1 MRLAKLTLAG
11 FKSFADKTEIAFD
24 QPVVGIVGPNG
35 CGKSNVVDAI
45 KWVLGDQSPKSL
57 RGGAMM
63 DVIFNGSAARKPSG
77 MASVTLT
84 FENPILGDVRSP
96 MSDVREE
103 ESTQAVPEFREGA
116 DQAAHADAEERSDEA
131 SGTPTDH
138 PVATLVS
145 NRSTTINRLLQVDA
159 DEVAVTRQLYRD
171 GTSEYLI
178 NNKRVRL
185 RDIKEL
191 FMDTGI
197 GTDAYSVI
205 EQGKVARMLEAN
217 PAQRR
222 QIFEEAAGI
231 SRFKARKK
239 EAERKLDRTEQ
250 NLALCRQRL
259 EDTER
264 RLRSV
269 KMQAARARSYQ
280 EHKVRLSE
288 LQLTYAMAEYHKL
301 ATELV
306 EVNEQLEQ
314 ADADR
319 AAAARELAK
328 HEQALS
334 DAGVE
339 RDAVAAKL
347 KDLEQQRIQKQ
358 GDKSKQEQRLQ
369 FAVSNL
375 GDVKSQIKRDADR
388 LEELDEKRR
397 RYTDELKQLEEQI
410 AELETSK
417 AQGEQRLEAAREENQ
432 RLQHEL
438 SEAQSALEDEKRG
451 INQMLRK
458 AQSLQSEIRSL
469 DSFEQNLTATREKL
483 DVRSSQ
489 IAEQLAGMLGSRDAA
504 QQKLAEVE
512 DHLTRESD
520 QLTSQKDLSGKFG
533 EQISQ
538 LTSRLGELKEKRSSL
553 QSRQGVLQEMEDN
566 LEGVSDPVKAVLAQ
580 HASDAGAEHGGAF
593 GFIRGMLAEL
603 IDTDVANAK
612 IVEAALGDNQQTL
625 IVDRL
630 ADICSTTTG
639 RAAIEA
645 LAGRVTLL
653 AIDQPPIPAIA
664 PQAVPELREGEDRAA
679 NALTPNPTRILD
691 LVRYPSWLAT
701 IAYRVLGQTYLVQDL
716 DRALLLRA
724 TLPDG
729 ARFVTKSG
737 EVLEPDGRVFA
748 GPSTSGAVSGLI
760 SRRSEL
766 ASLDAELNELEALI
780 ASDQQTLAMLSD
792 QAAHAEQVAS
802 ELQKSIFDLSA
813 GRAELTSKLEG
824 LAGQIAS
831 LEKERPAL
839 TQEAEQVHA
848 QLREAAEK
856 RDAHRAEHDQLEAD
870 ATQRQDAIAELEQ
883 AITDKRDAAE
893 QAREQVTTLRVDA
906 SAIAEQLSA
915 AQRSARQHE
924 VAAADNQRQH
934 ANVEQQLAGYRQKI
948 ADLETQRDE
957 SQQLVA
963 SLDSELQGLIAQCET
978 VTSQVAEHDESM
990 SSLREGVKT
999 HRATHDKLDK
1009 QVHKLEISQREH
1021 EVKTDAIVQRC
1032 KEQQDLDLKQRYALT
1047 LELMDS
1053 TVEVDETNDCVVVS
1067 ATTEHPEPSVFIGPL
1082 TYEDFLAQEQKTL
1095 RDSILQDLQQN
1106 PDPFTLD
1113 WDAVAEEIEDR
1124 KGRMAR
1130 LGNVNL
1136 GAIDEENELEETQ
1149 DELAD
1154 QVKDIESAERQL
1166 RQLIEQINNDS
1177 RVRFEETYKE
1187 VRENFAGQNG
1197 LFRRLFGGGKADV
1210 VLQPD
1215 EDGNI
1220 DVLESGIE
1228 IMAKPPGKEPRALS
1242 QLSGG
1247 EKTMTAIALLM
1258 AIFKSRPSPYAIL
1271 DEVDAALD
1279 EANVERFITIVQS
1292 FLDKSHFIIIT
1303 HHKRTMQGC
1312 DALYGITMQ
1321 ERGVSKRVRVQFDQ
1335 INGSGEVSREA
1346 LNKVASEQEEDR
1358 EQKGEDREKAEGASA
1373 PVPAETPAP
1382 KPETRNPAPEPR
1394 DPAALNADI
1403 PAPSDDA
1410 PKEPGD
1416 APAPGSEQQ
1425 PVPAGK
1431 LSGGNRAKL
1440 AAMLAGKDPVEVE

>member
-1 MRLAKLTLAG
+1 MRLAKLTLSG

-24 QPVVGIVGPNG
+24 KPVVGIVGPNG

-84 FENPILGDVRSP
+84 FENPLLGESP
-96 MSDVREE
+96 IKSD
-103 ESTQAVPEFREGA
+103 STQAVPERSEGA
-116 DQAAHADAEERSDEA
+116 AQAGETQEQTD
-131 SGTPTDH
+131 TDH

-145 NRSTTINRLLQVDA
+145 TRATTIDRILQVDS

-280 EHKVRLSE
+280 EHQTRLSE

-301 ATELV
+301 ATELTD
-306 EVNEQLEQ
+306 VNEQLEQ
-314 ADADR
+314 TEADR

-328 HEQALS
+328 HEQALG
-334 DAGVE
+334 DAEVE

-397 RYTDELKQLEEQI
+397 RYATELK
-410 AELETSK
+410 ELETQIADLEAAK
-417 AQGEQRLEAAREENQ
+417 TEGEERLEAAREENQ
-432 RLQHEL
+432 KLQHEL
-438 SEAQSALEDEKRG
+438 SQAQSALEDEKRG
-451 INQMLRK
+451 INQMFRK
-458 AQSLQSEIRSL
+458 AQTLQSEIRSL
-469 DSFEQNLTATREKL
+469 DSFEQNLTATRAKL

-489 IAEQLAGMLGSRDAA
+489 IAEQLAGMLENRDTARS
-504 QQKLAEVE
+504 KLGEVE
-512 DHLTRESD
+512 ALLTRESD

-538 LTSRLGELKEKRSSL
+538 LTTRLAEHKEKRSSL
-553 QSRQGVLQEMEDN
+553 QSRQHVLQEMEDN

-580 HASDAGAEHGGAF
+580 AAADTADADGGPFA
-593 GFIRGMLAEL
+593 FIRGMLAEL
-603 IDTDVANAK
+603 IDTDVDNAK
-612 IVEAALGDNQQTL
+612 LVEAALGDNQQTL

-653 AIDQPPIPAIA
+653 AIDQPPLPPFH
-664 PQAVPELREGEDRAA
+664 PQAAPERGEGADRA
-679 NALTPNPTRILD
+679 PSNPTPARVLD
-691 LVRYPSWLAT
+691 LVRYPSWLAP

-729 ARFVTKSG
+729 ARFVTKTG

-766 ASLDAELNELEALI
+766 ASLHAELQELEALI

-792 QAAHAEQVAS
+792 QAAHAEKLAS
-802 ELQKSIFDLSA
+802 DLQKSIFDLSA

-824 LAGQIAS
+824 LAGQVAS

-839 TQEAEQVHA
+839 TEEAEQVHA
-848 QLREAAEK
+848 QLREASEK
-856 RDAHRAEHDQLEAD
+856 RDAHRIEHEQLESD
-870 ATQRQDAIAELEQ
+870 AQQRQEAIAELEQ
-883 AITDKRDAAE
+883 AICDKRDAAE
-893 QAREQVTTLRVDA
+893 QAREQVTTLRVEA

-963 SLDSELQGLIAQCET
+963 SLDAELQGLIAQCET
-978 VTSQVAEHDESM
+978 VNAQVREHDAAM
-990 SSLREGVKT
+990 TSLREGVKT
-999 HRATHDKLDK
+999 HRSAHDQLDK

-1021 EVKTDAIVQRC
+1021 EVKTDAIVDRC
-1032 KEQQDLDLKQRYALT
+1032 REQQDLDLKQRYALT
-1047 LELMDS
+1047 LELMRS
-1053 TVEVDETNDCVVVS
+1053 TNEEDETNHGV
-1067 ATTEHPEPSVFIGPL
+1067 ATSVAMEPLEPTEFIGPL
-1082 TYEDFLAQEQKTL
+1082 TYEAFLALEQKSL
-1095 RDSILQDLQQN
+1095 RESIQQDLAQN
-1106 PDPFTLD
+1106 PDPFEID
-1113 WDAVAEEIEDR
+1113 WTAVTEEIDDR

-1335 INGSGEVSREA
+1335 LGATGEVSREA
-1346 LNKVASEQEEDR
+1346 LNKVAEEQGEEEVAERGSRTEERAAEQTEDR
-1358 EQKGEDREKAEGASA
+1358 
-1373 PVPAETPAP
+1373 TPEP
-1382 KPETRNPAPEPR
+1382 PISEPPNPETRYPNP
-1394 DPAALNADI
+1394 DLNADI
-1403 PAPSDDA
+1403 PAPSADA

-1416 APAPGSEQQ
+1416 VSAAAE
-1425 PVPAGK
+1425 K
-1431 LSGGNRAKL
+1431 TITGNRAKL

>member
-1 MRLAKLTLAG
+1 MRLAKLTLSG

-24 QPVVGIVGPNG
+24 KPVVGIVGPNG

-84 FENPILGDVRSP
+84 FENPVLSSAVAN
-96 MSDVREE
+96 
-103 ESTQAVPEFREGA
+103 ESTQAVPERSEGA
-116 DQAAHADAEERSDEA
+116 DEATESQEQADAA
-131 SGTPTDH
+131 H

-145 NRSTTINRLLQVDA
+145 TRAATIDRLLQVDA

-280 EHKVRLSE
+280 EHQSRLSE
-288 LQLTYAMAEYHKL
+288 LQLAYSLAEYHKI

-328 HEQALS
+328 HEQALG
-334 DAGVE
+334 DAEVE

-375 GDVKSQIKRDADR
+375 GDVKAQIKRDADR

-397 RYTDELKQLEEQI
+397 RYATELK
-410 AELETSK
+410 ELETQIADLEAAK
-417 AQGEQRLEAAREENQ
+417 TEGEERLETAREENQ
-432 RLQHEL
+432 KLQHEL
-438 SEAQSALEDEKRG
+438 SQAQSALEDEKRG
-451 INQMLRK
+451 INQMFRK

-469 DSFEQNLTATREKL
+469 DSFEQNLTATRDKL
-483 DVRSSQ
+483 DVRSTQ
-489 IAEQLAGMLGSRDAA
+489 IAEQLAGMLESRDTAHS
-504 QQKLAEVE
+504 KLGEVE
-512 DHLTRESD
+512 ALLTRESD

-538 LTSRLGELKEKRSSL
+538 LTTRLAEHKEKRSSL
-553 QSRQGVLQEMEDN
+553 QSRQHVLQEMEDN

-580 HASDAGAEHGGAF
+580 AAADAEAGGPYA
-593 GFIRGMLAEL
+593 FIRGMLAEL
-603 IDTDVANAK
+603 IDTDVDNAK
-612 IVEAALGDNQQTL
+612 LVEAALGDNQQTL
-625 IVDRL
+625 IVDKL
-630 ADICSTTTG
+630 ADICSNTTG
-639 RAAIEA
+639 RDAIEA

-653 AIDQPPIPAIA
+653 AIDQPPLPALYADAEQRSAQASGIP
-664 PQAVPELREGEDRAA
+664 
-679 NALTPNPTRILD
+679 TPKRVLD
-691 LVRYPSWLAT
+691 LVRYPAWLAP
-701 IAYRVLGQTYLVQDL
+701 IAHRVLGRTYLVHDL
-716 DRALLLRA
+716 DRALLLRT

-729 ARFVTKSG
+729 ARFVTKTG

-748 GPSTSGAVSGLI
+748 GPTTAGAVSGLI

-766 ASLDAELNELEALI
+766 ASLSAELNELEALI
-780 ASDQQTLAMLSD
+780 ASDQQTLATLSD
-792 QAAHAEQVAS
+792 QAAHAEKLAS
-802 ELQKSIFDLSA
+802 DLQKSIFDLSA
-813 GRAELTSKLEG
+813 SRAELTSKLEG

-839 TQEAEQVHA
+839 TEEASQVQA
-848 QLREAAEK
+848 QLRDAAEK

-870 ATQRQDAIAELEQ
+870 AQQRQQAIASLEQ

-893 QAREQVTTLRVDA
+893 TAREQVTTLRVDA
-906 SAIAEQLSA
+906 SKTAEQLSA

-948 ADLETQRDE
+948 ADLEQQRDE
-957 SQQLVA
+957 SQKLVA
-963 SLDSELQGLIAQCET
+963 SLDAELQGLIAQCET
-978 VTSQVAEHDESM
+978 VSAQVREHDASM

-999 HRATHDKLDK
+999 HRAAHDKLDK

-1021 EVKTDAIVQRC
+1021 EVKTDAILQRC
-1032 KEQQDLDLKQRYALT
+1032 KEQQDLDLKQRYTLT
-1047 LELMDS
+1047 LELLQS
-1053 TVEVDETNDCVVVS
+1053 TNNVDDETQTPDPKPQ
-1067 ATTEHPEPSVFIGPL
+1067 TQPEFIGPL
-1082 TYEDFLAQEQKTL
+1082 TFEAHQAQEQQSL
-1095 RDSILQDLQQN
+1095 RDSIAHDLQQN
-1106 PDPFTLD
+1106 PTPFDID
-1113 WDAVAEEIEDR
+1113 WESVTAEIEDR

-1130 LGNVNL
+1130 LGTVNL
-1136 GAIDEENELEETQ
+1136 GAIDEENELEDKQ

-1154 QVKDIESAERQL
+1154 QVKDIEQAERQL

-1177 RVRFEETYKE
+1177 RVRFEQTYKE
-1187 VRENFAGQNG
+1187 VRENFAGTQG

-1220 DVLESGIE
+1220 DPLEAGIE

-1335 INGSGEVSREA
+1335 IASGGGEVSREA
-1346 LNKVASEQEEDR
+1346 LNKVAEAQGEEEAKEQGSRSEDR
-1358 EQKGEDREKAEGASA
+1358 EAEQTEDRA
-1373 PVPAETPAP
+1373 
-1382 KPETRNPAPEPR
+1382 PETSTPEPPNPATRYPNP
-1394 DPAALNADI
+1394 DLNADI
-1403 PAPSDDA
+1403 PAPAADA
-1410 PKEPGD
+1410 PKEPPATPGTKPK
-1416 APAPGSEQQ
+1416 PAPT
-1425 PVPAGK
+1425 
-1431 LSGGNRAKL
+1431 SGGNRAKL

>member
-24 QPVVGIVGPNG
+24 KPVVGIVGPNG

-84 FENPILGDVRSP
+84 FENPLLSVLEDESP
-96 MSDVREE
+96 
-103 ESTQAVPEFREGA
+103 QAVPERSEGA
-116 DQAAHADAEERSDEA
+116 DEAGETQEQADA
-131 SGTPTDH
+131 H

-145 NRSTTINRLLQVDA
+145 NRTCNRLLQVDT

-280 EHKVRLSE
+280 EHQSRLSE
-288 LQLTYAMAEYHKL
+288 LQLTYALAEYHKL

-306 EVNEQLEQ
+306 EVNDQLDQ
-314 ADADR
+314 AEADR
-319 AAAARELAK
+319 AAAARELTK

-334 DAGVE
+334 DAEVE
-339 RDAVAAKL
+339 RDAVAGKL

-388 LEELDEKRR
+388 LEELDEQRR
-397 RYTDELKQLEEQI
+397 RYANELAQLVEQI
-410 AELETSK
+410 AGLEKSKLQGESRLET
-417 AQGEQRLEAAREENQ
+417 AREENQ
-432 RLQHEL
+432 KLQHEL
-438 SEAQSALEDEKRG
+438 SQAQSALEDEKRG

-469 DSFEQNLTATREKL
+469 DSFEQNLTTTREKL

-489 IAEQLAGMLGSRDAA
+489 IAEQLGQMFESRDAA
-504 QQKLAEVE
+504 EQKLGEVE
-512 DHLTRESD
+512 SLLTRESD
-520 QLTSQKDLSGKFG
+520 QHTSQKDLSGKFG
-533 EQISQ
+533 EQINQ
-538 LTSRLGELKEKRSSL
+538 LTTRLAELKEKRSSL
-553 QSRQGVLQEMEDN
+553 QSRQHVLQEMEDN

-580 HASDAGAEHGGAF
+580 AAIDPQGAGGSSPVESPFA
-593 GFIRGMLAEL
+593 FIRGMLAEL
-603 IDTDVANAK
+603 IDTDVAHAK
-612 IVEAALGDNQQTL
+612 LVEAALGDNQQTL
-625 IVDRL
+625 VVDRL
-630 ADICSTTTG
+630 ADLCSNTTG

-653 AIDQPPIPAIA
+653 AIDQPPIPALNADAGKRRAQASGIPA
-664 PQAVPELREGEDRAA
+664 PA
-679 NALTPNPTRILD
+679 RILD
-691 LVRYPSWLAT
+691 LVRYPSWLAP

-729 ARFVTKSG
+729 ARFVTKTG

-748 GPSTSGAVSGLI
+748 GPSTAGAVSGLI

-766 ASLDAELNELEALI
+766 ASLHAELQELEALI

-792 QAAHAEQVAS
+792 QAAHAEKVAS
-802 ELQKSIFDLSA
+802 DLQKSIFDLSA

-839 TQEAEQVHA
+839 TEEAEQVYA
-848 QLREAAEK
+848 QLREASDK
-856 RDAHRAEHDQLEAD
+856 RDAHRTEHDQIEAD
-870 ATQRQDAIAELEQ
+870 AQARQEAIALLEQ

-893 QAREQVTTLRVDA
+893 QAREQVTTLRVEA
-906 SAIAEQLSA
+906 SKTAEQLSA

-957 SQQLVA
+957 SQSLVA
-963 SLDSELQGLIAQCET
+963 SLDAELQGLIAQCET
-978 VTSQVAEHDESM
+978 VTTQVAEHDASM
-990 SSLREGVKT
+990 SALREGVKT
-999 HRATHDKLDK
+999 HRSAHDKLDK
-1009 QVHKLEISQREH
+1009 AVHKLEISQREH
-1021 EVKTDAIVQRC
+1021 EVKTDAILDRC
-1032 KEQQDLDLKQRYALT
+1032 REQQDIDLKQRYTLT
-1047 LELMDS
+1047 LELMRSANELDGSS
-1053 TVEVDETNDCVVVS
+1053 TGV
-1067 ATTEHPEPSVFIGPL
+1067 ATSVAMAPPEPSAFIGPL
-1082 TYEDFLAQEQKTL
+1082 TYEAHLALEQKTL
-1095 RDSILQDLQQN
+1095 RDSIQQDLQQN
-1106 PDPFTLD
+1106 PDPFDID
-1113 WDAVAEEIEDR
+1113 WSATTAEIEDR

-1130 LGNVNL
+1130 LGTVNL

-1335 INGSGEVSREA
+1335 INGPGATGDISREA
-1346 LNKVASEQEEDR
+1346 LNKVAQEQEADQVSEIEDQDTT
-1358 EQKGEDREKAEGASA
+1358 EGPTVPVSEDHQSSIISQ
-1373 PVPAETPAP
+1373 PSSLT
-1382 KPETRNPAPEPR
+1382 PETRYP
-1394 DPAALNADI
+1394 DPALNADI
-1403 PAPSDDA
+1403 PAPSNDA
-1410 PKEPGD
+1410 PKEPGAD
-1416 APAPGSEQQ
+1416 PVEADKPATSPG
-1425 PVPAGK
+1425 GK
-1431 LSGGNRAKL
+1431 PSGGRAKL
-1440 AAMLAGKDPVEVE
+1440 AAMLAGKDAVEVE

>member
-84 FENPILGDVRSP
+84 FDNPLL
-96 MSDVREE
+96 
-103 ESTQAVPEFREGA
+103 TVPVA
-116 DQAAHADAEERSDEA
+116 DSEPNHADAEEPSDE
-131 SGTPTDH
+131 TPGSADDS

-145 NRSTTINRLLQVDA
+145 NRTCNRLLQVDA

-280 EHKVRLSE
+280 EHQSRLSE
-288 LQLTYAMAEYHKL
+288 LQLTFSLAEYHKL
-301 ATELV
+301 ATELTD
-306 EVNEQLEQ
+306 VNDQLEQ
-314 ADADR
+314 AEADR
-319 AAAARELAK
+319 AAAQRELAK
-328 HEQALS
+328 HEQAL
-334 DAGVE
+334 AEAETE

-397 RYTDELKQLEEQI
+397 RYAAELKDLEQQI
-410 AELETSK
+410 ADLEAAKTE
-417 AQGEQRLEAAREENQ
+417 GEQRLEAAREENQ
-432 RLQHEL
+432 KLQHEL

-451 INQMLRK
+451 INQLLRK

-469 DSFEQNLTATREKL
+469 DTFQENLAATRDKL
-483 DVRSSQ
+483 DARSSQ
-489 IAEQLAGMLGSRDAA
+489 IAEQLGQMLDSRDTA
-504 QQKLAEVE
+504 QAKLTEVE
-512 DHLTRESD
+512 QHLTRESD
-520 QLTSQKDLSGKFG
+520 QLTSQKDLSGRFG
-533 EQISQ
+533 EQINQ
-538 LTSRLGELKEKRSSL
+538 LTARLSELKEKRSSL
-553 QSRQGVLQEMEDN
+553 QSRRHVLQEMEDN

-580 HASDAGAEHGGAF
+580 HAADADTDDGGPFA
-593 GFIRGMLAEL
+593 FIRGMLAEL

-612 IVEAALGDNQQTL
+612 LVEAALGDHQQTL
-625 IVDRL
+625 VVDRL
-630 ADICSTTTG
+630 ADLCSSTTG
-639 RAAIEA
+639 RAAIQA

-653 AIDQPPIPAIA
+653 AIDQPPLPPFHPHAA
-664 PQAVPELREGEDRAA
+664 PERSEGADRAPV
-679 NALTPNPTRILD
+679 NPNPTRVLD
-691 LVRYPSWLAT
+691 LVRYPAWLAP
-701 IAYRVLGQTYLVQDL
+701 IAHRVLGRTYLVHDL

-729 ARFVTKSG
+729 ARFVTQTG
-737 EVLEPDGRVFA
+737 EVLEADGRIFA
-748 GPSTSGAVSGLI
+748 GPVAAGTTSGLI

-766 ASLDAELNELEALI
+766 ASLQAELTELEALI

-792 QAAHAEQVAS
+792 QAAHAEKVAS
-802 ELQKSIFDLSA
+802 DLQKSIFDLSA

-839 TQEAEQVHA
+839 THEAEQVHA
-848 QLREAAEK
+848 QLRDAAEK

-870 ATQRQDAIAELEQ
+870 AEQRQQAIAALEQ

-893 QAREQVTTLRVDA
+893 HAREQVTTLRVDA
-906 SAIAEQLSA
+906 SKTAEQLSA
-915 AQRSARQHE
+915 AQRAARQHE

-948 ADLETQRDE
+948 ADLEAQRDE
-957 SQQLVA
+957 SQALVA

-978 VTSQVAEHDESM
+978 VAARVAEHDQAM
-990 SSLREGVKT
+990 ASLREGVKT
-999 HRATHDKLDK
+999 HRAAHDKLDK
-1009 QVHKLEISQREH
+1009 AVHKLEISQREH
-1021 EVKTDAIVQRC
+1021 EVKTDAIVDRC
-1032 KEQQDLDLKQRYALT
+1032 REQQDLDLQQRYTLT
-1047 LELMDS
+1047 LELLRSAPPESESEPNSDQEPS
-1053 TVEVDETNDCVVVS
+1053 RNVDDETQTPDPKS
-1067 ATTEHPEPSVFIGPL
+1067 ETQPDFIGPL
-1082 TYEDFLAQEQKTL
+1082 TYEAHLAQEQKTL
-1095 RDSILQDLQQN
+1095 RDSIAQDLQQN
-1106 PDPFTLD
+1106 PTPFDID
-1113 WDAVAEEIEDR
+1113 WESITAEIEDR

-1130 LGNVNL
+1130 LGTVNL

-1154 QVKDIESAERQL
+1154 QVKDIEQAERQL

-1177 RVRFEETYKE
+1177 RVRFEQTYKE
-1187 VRENFAGQNG
+1187 VRENFAGTQG

-1215 EDGNI
+1215 EHGNI
-1220 DVLESGIE
+1220 DPLEAGIE

-1335 INGSGEVSREA
+1335 LAPGSGEISREA
-1346 LNKVASEQEEDR
+1346 LNRVAEEQGEEEAEEQGSRTEDR
-1358 EQKGEDREKAEGASA
+1358 VARIEDR
-1373 PVPAETPAP
+1373 V
-1382 KPETRNPAPEPR
+1382 PETSTSEHSTSEIRNPKSPPS
-1394 DPAALNADI
+1394 PTPNPKLLNPNLNADI
-1403 PAPSDDA
+1403 PAPADDA
-1410 PKEPGD
+1410 PKEP
-1416 APAPGSEQQ
+1416 PAK
-1425 PVPAGK
+1425 PAST
-1431 LSGGNRAKL
+1431 SGGNRAKL